1 MPNERAIPGKV
12 IIIAMIVL
20 LVVSLAGAYIVHRA
34 NRERLALPVLGEVPE
49 FTFTERSGEP
59 FGKDDLIGKITVVDF
74 IFTRCPGVCPIMAD
88 KMSRLYELFS
98 KHPQVQFVS
107 ITVDPEYDS
116 LPVLRE
122 YADDLGVTDNR
133 WLFLRAPIEDV
144 VELAEGG
151 FMLPMG
157 NLPAGHSSKFALVD
171 NKGQI
176 RGYYSSDNN
185 ESQLLLQ
192 HHIRAFLGAMR

>member
-20 LVVSLAGAYIVHRA
+20 LLISLTGAYIVHRA
-34 NRERLALPVLGEVPE
+34 NRDRLALPVLGKVPE

-59 FGKDDLIGKITVVDF
+59 FGSDDLKGKITVMDF

-107 ITVDPEYDS
+107 VSVDPEYDS
-116 LPVLRE
+116 LHVLRE
-122 YADDLGVTDNR
+122 YANDLGVTDNR
-133 WLFLRAPIEDV
+133 WLFLWAPVDSV
-144 VELAEGG
+144 VALAEGG
-151 FMLPMG
+151 LKLPMG
-157 NLPAGHSSKFALVD
+157 NLPAGHSSRFVLID

-176 RGYYSSDNN
+176 RGYYDSDDN